1 MNEQE
6 YIEQIIAETGYQ
18 PTKEQ
23 LDYLNA
29 MSKLSRQE
37 ILLELRN
44 SFTSYGS
51 MQPLPE
57 LLKSYGA
64 NEQFI
69 KTAQKE
75 IAQWYWSNLGKI
87 AEEGNKLTD
96 FEMDFTNK
104 FALDKLKELG
114 LSDVEV
120 NNAFMTD
127 DFFKTGLAFTD
138 PGMRTEFD
146 KFLRENAGM
155 SIFEAEDILNE
166 VPDTIPD
173 NMIIENI
180 TDTPTNVVDDVIE
193 IAIPGSLIDISSDP
207 GAKLLEVA
215 EMLNEDY
222 ADIDMVELANNLET
236 RIVKKGKGYQQIYTI
251 STKQEKELLD
261 YFIGDLIGFAEE
273 YYNDP
278 LIPSEKARAKRA
290 FEAGYKLQEELKNF
304 NPTDTPT
311 NVLDDFGQKGIKWA
325 DGRKALE
332 DVNNWAEDI
341 PILEERFIGNTND
354 KIILEIIPPEG
365 NVEGLI
371 PSEDYRLQASI
382 LRENGDIEI
391 IKTYDNPRQF
401 GADGKN
407 FFNDISSLDTPT
419 NVVDNVAKQ
428 VDVQD
433 VRIYFNEAY
442 NKFNEEY
449 MPWNYF
455 ENFLINEKELSE
467 DVAKGIIDDIKV
479 GLTKPEFTNFPQST
493 FDPNLFPKAGTNF
506 DSAVSRNMFNS
517 TQVQRE
523 LSSKYILENV
533 EDYLNL
539 SNEQSTKLANTFY
552 EGINPRTTGTIEFY
566 VQQQSP
572 NRILAG
578 DIKSGLD
585 MTHQIPGFY
594 TEPIGNRSLSAI
606 RGVGSNAPIN
616 NYYKVQVNTDNLL
629 VDIAP
634 ARFAG
639 TQGPLVSEG
648 DNVLGRQINKI
659 NWDTFTKETG
669 ITYEMLGPRA
679 KIIDGQK
686 YYTGSVQ
693 DFSRSLNT
701 FQPNRNI
708 TGATSTLSKGN
719 VWEALRKSGIE
730 GFVTGPTNVQYEIVF
745 LDPNDNLGIG
755 KRMNIQDTTVQEFQ
769 SNKAAVSQLDELVI
783 EQKPITNLNTYNQE
797 DLNKLGGGNQLID
810 ESKVTQLDETTNA
823 FKTQSNDIVQKLPIE
838 KEVKDKIAKNI
849 SRLKVRW
856 STWSGPLELL
866 DIYETGVMLFYGV
879 VAAAPELKS
888 YANTLM
894 KDMYNT
900 MIEFSG
906 MENYGLKK
914 LSGSDYEPNWSYIG
928 EQVDKAEKILPSE
941 MFIEAIKEGYEKAKE
956 ENLMMTGF
964 GYVPTNLDTRKK
976 LETTLTDPKTPEKED
991 TGPSTYDKIKDTIG
1005 EWWKK
1010 PIVVYD
1016 R

>member
-1 MNEQE
+1 M
-6 YIEQIIAETGYQ
+6 AEDNI
-18 PTKEQ
+18 PTNVV
-23 LDYLNA
+23 DDF
-29 MSKLSRQE
+29 KLSGTMGGNTTPTGVNIAYSNVE
-37 ILLELRN
+37 DL
-44 SFTSYGS
+44 
-51 MQPLPE
+51 
-57 LLKSYGA
+57 
-64 NEQFI
+64 EQFI
-69 KTAQKE
+69 QFDRKA
-75 IAQWYWSNLGKI
+75 
-87 AEEGNKLTD
+87 EGNVEQINKIKKTILDKGYLYDTAYEGGVVFGVTVDELGNVQIEEANHRLQALIDVAKETGQEIYVPINPVLRNTSDGNKVQLTSSDNAYNSMKQLLTD
-96 FEMDFTNK
+96 MLEDNK
-104 FALDKLKELG
+104 NFDLERTINEKLGEPGRKIVQLESYTYPGGAPGTSTTQSNIKKFFNSIGLNTITYDELP
-114 LSDVEV
+114 D
-120 NNAFMTD
+120 NNIY
-127 DFFKTGLAFTD
+127 KTGVNTF
-138 PGMRTEFD
+138 
-146 KFLRENAGM
+146 
-155 SIFEAEDILNE
+155 I
-166 VPDTIPD
+166 
-173 NMIIENI
+173 
-180 TDTPTNVVDDVIE
+180 DTPTNVVDDVIE
-193 IAIPGSLIDISSDP
+193 IAIPGSLIDMSSDP
-207 GAKLLEVA
+207 GAKLLEISQ
-215 EMLNEDY
+215 MLNEDY
-222 ADIDMVELANNLET
+222 PNIDMIEIANNLET

-311 NVLDDFGQKGIKWA
+311 NV
-325 DGRKALE
+325 
-332 DVNNWAEDI
+332 
-341 PILEERFIGNTND
+341 
-354 KIILEIIPPEG
+354 
-365 NVEGLI
+365 
-371 PSEDYRLQASI
+371 
-382 LRENGDIEI
+382 
-391 IKTYDNPRQF
+391 
-401 GADGKN
+401 
-407 FFNDISSLDTPT
+407 
-419 NVVDNVAKQ
+419 VDNIAKQ

-523 LSSKYILENV
+523 LSAKYILEDV

-566 VQQQSP
+566 VQQQSR

-964 GYVPTNLDTRKK
+964 GYVPTSLDTRKK
-976 LETTLTDPKTPEKED
+976 LETTLTNPKTPEKED

>member
-1 MNEQE
+1 
-6 YIEQIIAETGYQ
+6 
-18 PTKEQ
+18 
-23 LDYLNA
+23 
-29 MSKLSRQE
+29 
-37 ILLELRN
+37 
-44 SFTSYGS
+44 
-51 MQPLPE
+51 
-57 LLKSYGA
+57 
-64 NEQFI
+64 
-69 KTAQKE
+69 
-75 IAQWYWSNLGKI
+75 
-87 AEEGNKLTD
+87 
-96 FEMDFTNK
+96 
-104 FALDKLKELG
+104 
-114 LSDVEV
+114 
-120 NNAFMTD
+120 
-127 DFFKTGLAFTD
+127 
-138 PGMRTEFD
+138 
-146 KFLRENAGM
+146 
-155 SIFEAEDILNE
+155 
-166 VPDTIPD
+166 
-173 NMIIENI
+173 
-180 TDTPTNVVDDVIE
+180 
-193 IAIPGSLIDISSDP
+193 
-207 GAKLLEVA
+207 
-215 EMLNEDY
+215 
-222 ADIDMVELANNLET
+222 
-236 RIVKKGKGYQQIYTI
+236 
-251 STKQEKELLD
+251 
-261 YFIGDLIGFAEE
+261 
-273 YYNDP
+273 
-278 LIPSEKARAKRA
+278 
-290 FEAGYKLQEELKNF
+290 
-304 NPTDTPT
+304 
-311 NVLDDFGQKGIKWA
+311 
-325 DGRKALE
+325 
-332 DVNNWAEDI
+332 
-341 PILEERFIGNTND
+341 
-354 KIILEIIPPEG
+354 
-365 NVEGLI
+365 
-371 PSEDYRLQASI
+371 
-382 LRENGDIEI
+382 
-391 IKTYDNPRQF
+391 
-401 GADGKN
+401 
-407 FFNDISSLDTPT
+407 
-419 NVVDNVAKQ
+419 
-428 VDVQD
+428 
-433 VRIYFNEAY
+433 
-442 NKFNEEY
+442 

-523 LSSKYILENV
+523 LSAKYILEDV

-539 SNEQSTKLANTFY
+539 SEEQSTKLANTFY
-552 EGINPRTTGTIEFY
+552 EGINPRTTGTVEFY

-578 DIKSGLD
+578 DVKSGLD

-679 KIIDGQK
+679 RIIDGNK
-686 YYTGSVQ
+686 YYAGSVQ
-693 DFSRSLNT
+693 DLSRNLNT

-708 TGATSTLSKGN
+708 TGTTSTLSKTN

-730 GFVTGPTNVQYEIVF
+730 GFVSGPVNVQYEIVF

-755 KRMNIQDTTVQEFQ
+755 KRMNIQDATVQEFQ
-769 SNKAAVSQLDELVI
+769 TNKAAVTQLDELVI
-783 EQKPITNLNTYNQE
+783 QPKPVTELNTYNQE
-797 DLNKLGGGNQLID
+797 DLNKLGSGNQIVD
-810 ESKVTQLDETTNA
+810 QSTVTQLDETTNA
-823 FKTQSNDIVQKLPIE
+823 FKTQSNDIIQKLPIE

-849 SRLKVRW
+849 AELQVKW

-906 MENYGLKK
+906 MENYGIKK

-928 EQVDKAEKILPSE
+928 EQIDKAEKIMPSE
-941 MFIEAIKEGYEKAKE
+941 MLIKTIKEGAEKAGE
-956 ENLMMTGF
+956 ENLMTGF
-964 GYVPTNLDTRKK
+964 GYIPPSLDTRKK
-976 LETTLTDPKTPEKED
+976 LQTTLSNPKTPEKED